1 MYIDQTFAHTI
12 VGVVK
17 DELGEIAAYK
27 LENGEVVSKE
37 EAVALAKQS
46 AIKGVSVGVSKLGEE
61 FLKSL
66 PDNDINNNLQ
76 NLPVVERE
84 DINKQ

>member
-1 MYIDQTFAHTI
+1 
-12 VGVVK
+12 VVR
-17 DELGEIAAYK
+17 DEQGEIAAYK
-27 LENGEVVSKE
+27 LENGEIVSKE
-37 EAVALAKQS
+37 EAVTLAKQS

>member
-1 MYIDQTFAHTI
+1 MYIDQTFAHTV
-12 VGVVK
+12 VGVVR
-17 DELGEIAAYK
+17 DEQGEIAAYK
-27 LENGEVVSKE
+27 LENGEIVSKG